1 MRTSLVFQSTCK
13 RTQNAKLTF
22 RKQCCVD
29 YINYSSSF
37 LKRTKENSCA
47 GKCVW
52 QLIQSQCFFRS
63 MAYNNKSVNHYSGMY
78 FFFFVFPALLYSIHV
93 YHKKPK
99 GMMHILMCVHSF
111 TPIQ

>member
-37 LKRTKENSCA
+37 LKCTKENSCA

-52 QLIQSQCFFRS
+52 QLIKSQCFFRS
-63 MAYNNKSVNHYSGMY
+63 MAYNNKSVNRYSGMY
-78 FFFFVFPALLYSIHV
+78 FFCLFFPLYCTAYMYITKS
-93 YHKKPK
+93 PK
-99 GMMHILMCVHSF
+99 A
-111 TPIQ
+111 